1 MFDRLL
7 DYLSNLL
14 YWTGCIFALLVVG
27 MGAGIWMTGGSPGFG
42 VFILCAVMA
51 AVGWFIGWGCRW
63 VLAVRT

>member
-27 MGAGIWMTGGSPGFG
+27 IRGGHLDDEGSPGFG